1 MSGNAGSV
9 VGGKVTRRGSEMRLK
24 TYAVADMIPPL
35 NEQTKTCRIENQD
48 VQPAPCPQNRRP
60 KSNDQNF
67 SGMD

>member
-9 VGGKVTRRGSEMRLK
+9 IGGKVTLQRPETRLK

-48 VQPAPCPQNRRP
+48 VRPASCPQNRRP
-60 KSNDQNF
+60 KSNDQIF